1 MHQNYKE
8 EIFYPKSIDIL
19 AILPEGVLVRG
30 PKGIAKIRKSPEL
43 IVSRESHSLQLSTN
57 ITRKTLVISFRAEFQ
72 KIISSVT
79 YGFFNRISL
88 EGLAYKVERVKDELI
103 FWLGLSHLKKYKLP
117 QTVRVE
123 LESSRSFSIYGVDP
137 KEVTLV
143 CDQILNLKKKEI
155 YKKRGFI
162 YHENPKKNWY
172 SENEQIKVLNK
183 KK

>member
-8 EIFYPKSIDIL
+8 EILYPNFVNIL
-19 AILPEGVLVRG
+19 VILPEGVLIRG
-30 PKGIAKIRKSPEL
+30 PKGVAKIRKSPFLSLSGGRSSL
-43 IVSRESHSLQLSTN
+43 ILNTKMTTKSLA
-57 ITRKTLVISFRAEFQ
+57 IGFKAEFQ
-72 KIISSVT
+72 RIVSSVT
-79 YGFFNRISL
+79 HGFFNRISL
-88 EGLAYKVERVKDELI
+88 EGLAYKVEKSKDELI
-103 FWLGLSHLKKYKLP
+103 FWLGLSHLKRYKLP
-117 QTVRVE
+117 ETVRVE
-123 LESSRSFSIYGVDP
+123 LESSRSFYVYGVDP
-137 KEVTLV
+137 KEVSLV